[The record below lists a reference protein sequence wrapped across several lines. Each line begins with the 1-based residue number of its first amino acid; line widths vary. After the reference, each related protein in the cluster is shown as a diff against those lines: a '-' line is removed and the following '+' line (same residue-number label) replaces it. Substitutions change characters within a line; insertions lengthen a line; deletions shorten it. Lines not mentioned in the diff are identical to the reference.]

1 MSTGKVSLGS
11 DLQRK
16 KWMREGLI
24 HSAAKS
30 FWAAYTGR
38 SSDSVVY
45 QENNENSSEGHTVV
59 FDFSGKLSGKAIKG
73 KDTAYGKGEI
83 KRKFSDKITV
93 ERYRIP
99 VDNGDKFDGV
109 DIGDLSINEHSDSRS
124 KLSDLFVRW
133 KDQMIFDAALGAY
146 GTAPTHIYKLTAAT
160 FTYNNLMD
168 IETAVKTGKGFYS
181 PSATGAITTNLA
193 GRRAPLEPFRLENGE
208 AVWLFLIDSYMAKLL
223 KQSSGYQTIVI
234 NADIRGNNNR
244 AITGV
249 IGKLGNLIIIEAPE
263 FFGYTEGAGAF
274 NLNETEVEIAGIRK
288 YTTDG
293 TIDATTP
300 LTGWE
305 GQEAFDTDSATA
317 AKLMS
322 RGLILGQ
329 GAVQTAFGKMPD
341 YKFQESTD
349 FGITSQSAVEFW
361 CDTKKTNLKLEG
373 GSVYKAAKI
382 TGIDY
387 GVIAVD
393 IAHG

>member
-1 MSTGKVSLGS
+1 MATAQVAIGS
-11 DLQRK
+11 DLERK
-16 KWMREGLI
+16 KWMREGLVQ
-24 HSAAKS
+24 AASTS
-30 FWAAYTGR
+30 FWGPYTGG
-38 SSDSVVY
+38 SSNAIVY
-45 QENNENSSEGHTVV
+45 QVNNESAGDGHTVV
-59 FDFSGKLSGKAIKG
+59 FDYSGKISGKAVKG

-99 VDNGDKFDGV
+99 VDNGDKFDGKN
-109 DIGDLSINEHSDSRS
+109 IGDLTINEHSDSRS
-124 KLSDLFVRW
+124 KLADLFIRW
-133 KDQMIFDAALGAY
+133 KDQMIFDALQG
-146 GTAPTHIYKLTAAT
+146 GTDTAPSHIYDLGTT
-160 FTYNNLMD
+160 FDYDDLIS
-168 IETAVKTGKGFYS
+168 IEDALKTGKGFKTA
-181 PSATGAITTNLA
+181 SATGAVTTTAA

-208 AVWLFLIDSYMAKLL
+208 AVWLFIIDSFMATKL
-223 KQSSGYQTIVI
+223 KQSTKYQTIVPQ
-234 NADIRGNNNR
+234 ADVRGMNNR
-244 AITGV
+244 VISGV
-249 IGKLGNLIIIEAPE
+249 IGKLGRLVIVEASD
-263 FFGYTEGAGAF
+263 FFGYTDGTGAF
-274 NLNETEVEIAGIRK
+274 GMVDSEVEIAGLRK

-329 GAVQTAFGKMPD
+329 GAVQMAFGKMPD

-361 CDTKKTNLKLEG
+361 TEAKKTNLKLEG
-373 GSVYKAAKI
+373 GAVYKAAKI
-382 TGIDY
+382 SGLDF

-393 IAHG
+393 IKHG